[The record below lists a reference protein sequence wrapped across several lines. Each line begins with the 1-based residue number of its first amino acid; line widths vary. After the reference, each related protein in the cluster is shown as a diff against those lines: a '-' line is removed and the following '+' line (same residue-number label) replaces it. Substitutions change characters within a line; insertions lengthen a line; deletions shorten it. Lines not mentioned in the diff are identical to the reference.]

1 MHGRDGERAELF
13 FYLNSRRSFY
23 PERGGECRVSGGS
36 LPSGAAFLVCMLA
49 GREGE
54 RPLYIFL
61 RFRRS
66 KYQQA
71 GGGG

>member
-13 FYLNSRRSFY
+13 FYLSSRSSFY
-23 PERGGECRVSGGS
+23 LERGAECRVSGGS
-36 LPSGAAFLVCMLA
+36 LPGAALLVCMLA

-71 GGGG
+71 GGRG